1 MDCRAFRKSHV
12 AFVDGL
18 MTDRDAAEMYGHLQR
33 CDRCARLDVVVRRG
47 LLVAR
52 NLPRI
57 HPSRDFM
64 PRLEAR
70 LRDRRPAPAPAAWA
84 DQADQAGWSARTR
97 WTASVATGIAVVVFG
112 LFVTRAVRGNALPVA
127 TPAAAVAG
135 RPLRQRPAAALAPA
149 VSPEF
154 MASLAS
160 GIPVWPGIS
169 VGDRAAAHLAQVE
182 LQSASLSR

>member
-1 MDCRAFRKSHV
+1 
-12 AFVDGL
+12 
-18 MTDRDAAEMYGHLQR
+18 MYGHLQR
-33 CDRCARLDVVVRRG
+33 CARCARLDVVVRRG

-52 NLPRI
+52 NMPPI

-70 LRDRRPAPAPAAWA
+70 LRERRPALALGELAGRS
-84 DQADQAGWSARTR
+84 GWSGRTR
-97 WTASVATGIAVVVFG
+97 WTASVATGIAVVVLG
-112 LFVTRAVRGNALPVA
+112 LLMTRAVRGNALPAA
-127 TPAAAVAG
+127 TPAAAAAVATG
-135 RPLRQRPAAALAPA
+135 QSLRQRPATALAPA

-169 VGDRAAAHLAQVE
+169 VGDRAAAHVAQVE
-182 LQSASLSR
+182 LQTASLSR

>member
-18 MTDRDAAEMYGHLQR
+18 MTNRDAAEMYEHLQECAR
-33 CDRCARLDVVVRRG
+33 CGRLDVVVRRG

-52 NLPRI
+52 NLPPI

-70 LRDRRPAPAPAAWA
+70 LRERRPALPPAAWT
-84 DQADQAGWSARTR
+84 DQAGWSARTR
-97 WTASVATGIAVVVFG
+97 RTASVATGIAVAVAVFG
-112 LFVTRAVRGNALPVA
+112 LLVTRVARGNALPA
-127 TPAAAVAG
+127 TRPAAAVAG
-135 RPLRQRPAAALAPA
+135 RSLGQSPAAALVPA

-182 LQSASLSR
+182 LQTASLSP

>member
-18 MTDRDAAEMYGHLQR
+18 MTDRDADAMYGHLQH
-33 CDRCARLDVVVRRG
+33 CERCARLDVVVRRG

-52 NLPRI
+52 NLPPI

-70 LRDRRPAPAPAAWA
+70 LRERRPAQAPVAW
-84 DQADQAGWSARTR
+84 ADQAGWSARTR
-97 WTASVATGIAVVVFG
+97 WTASVATGIAVAVLG
-112 LFVTRAVRGNALPVA
+112 LFVTRVVRGNALPAA
-127 TPAAAVAG
+127 TPATAVAG
-135 RPLRQRPAAALAPA
+135 RSLRSSPAGALAPA

-160 GIPVWPGIS
+160 GVPVWPGIS

-182 LQSASLSR
+182 LQTASLSR